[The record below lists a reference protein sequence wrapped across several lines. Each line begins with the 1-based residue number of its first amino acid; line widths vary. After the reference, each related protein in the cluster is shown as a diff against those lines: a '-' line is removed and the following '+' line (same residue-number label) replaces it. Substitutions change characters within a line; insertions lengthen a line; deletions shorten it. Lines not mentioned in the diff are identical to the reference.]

1 MPSVSV
7 TINGK
12 NYRMACD
19 EGQETHLEMLAG
31 ELDGYVNQLKGSFGD
46 IGDQRLTVM
55 AGVMVTDEMLEIKK
69 KLALV
74 EAELARVQDAGVSQ
88 IRERQEGDEE
98 LTQSLNEVAKK
109 IEDLSR
115 KMSSGV
121 RN

>member
-19 EGQETHLEMLAG
+19 EGQESHLEMLAG
-31 ELDGYVNQLKGSFGD
+31 ELDGYVDRLKGSFGD

-55 AGVMVTDEMLEIKK
+55 AGVMVTDEMLELRR
-69 KLALV
+69 KLA
-74 EAELARVQDAGVSQ
+74 AAQDELARLRESGDSQ
-88 IRERQEGDEE
+88 FRERQEGDEA
-98 LTQSLNEVAKK
+98 LTQGINDAAKK

-115 KMSSGV
+115 RMMGTAKA
-121 RN
+121 